1 MTRSHM
7 PLHTPTITRFFAL
20 GTCAVLLCA
29 CETRTERLGEQKE
42 LVFSYQAAD
51 RKRDFSRPL
60 ARGSSLLLRVE
71 GNNEQPANRI
81 VSHTTSAPDVLGLAL
96 VQNSRDELLVTAN
109 IPGTSRIEVEAL
121 LDGENQPRRDFV
133 ELRVAEA
140 KNANVA
146 HICTGAREAAYLRGE
161 PIEVDFARYDS
172 RGDKLVGNGAC
183 GVSLSPGDG
192 VSGTNCDEASLIIS
206 NISSPGTVTLDSGL
220 PPTRGEAGR
229 VDLQI
234 VDPRLLDFDPI
245 SGSLD
250 EFSTDTFTL
259 EAYTPN
265 WPVCTKLEF
274 DVDILTPYTC
284 EESGSGATRFSVGR
298 EAANTIDLRGNSS
311 GECVF
316 QVSLPKYGITDV
328 WEFSIPVYADYDD

>member
-1 MTRSHM
+1 M
-7 PLHTPTITRFFAL
+7 PLHTPTSIKFIML
-20 GTCAVLLCA
+20 GACASILCA

-51 RKRDFSRPL
+51 RKRDFDRPL

-71 GNNEQPANRI
+71 GGNEQPASRI

-96 VQNSRDELLVTAN
+96 VEGSRDELLVTAN
-109 IPGTSRIEVEAL
+109 LPGSARIEVEAL
-121 LDGENQPRRDFV
+121 LDGDNTARRDHV

-140 KNANVA
+140 KSANVA
-146 HICTGAREAAYLRGE
+146 HNCTGAKEAAYLRGA
-161 PIEVDFARYDS
+161 PIEVDFARYDA
-172 RGDKLVGNGAC
+172 RGDKLVGNGGC
-183 GVSLSPGDG
+183 GVALSPGDG
-192 VSGTNCDEASLIIS
+192 VGGTNCDEASLIIS
-206 NISSPGTVTLDSGL
+206 SISSAGTVVLDSGL

-229 VDLQI
+229 IDLQI

-245 SGSLD
+245 SGALD
-250 EFSTDTFTL
+250 EFGTDTFTL

-265 WPVCTKLEF
+265 WPICTHLEF

-298 EAANTIDLRGNSS
+298 DAANTIDLRGNSS

-316 QVSLPKYGITDV
+316 QVSLPRYGLTDA
-328 WEFSIPVYADYDD
+328 WEFSIPVYADRDD